1 MSDKF
6 RWGIIGPGRIAGK
19 FAKDLQVVPDA
30 ELAAIASR
38 SGGHAFADK
47 FSVPVVY
54 DSYTALVED
63 PNVDA
68 VYIATPHN
76 FHYEQTK
83 LCLEAGKPVLV
94 EKPLTVNARET
105 EDLIELS
112 RRKGVFLMEALWTRF
127 LPIYQTV
134 RNWLDHGM
142 IGEVI
147 ALQASFCFRARQD
160 EQDRWLNPNLAGGTL
175 LDLGIYPISAF
186 QWVTKQNPVNVH
198 ALGTLGDTGVDISLS
213 VNMQYP
219 DGVLAHFVTSFE
231 FNMKNDLLISGSDG
245 SIHVHGMF
253 GGATSA
259 TLDANGMETTV
270 TEPHRSGGF
279 EYETEEAMRCIR
291 QGELES
297 PLIPHAD
304 TLANMQ
310 VMDDIRAQIGLVYP
324 FE

>member
-1 MSDKF
+1 MADKF
-6 RWGIIGPGRIAGK
+6 RWGILGPGRIAEK
-19 FAKDLQVVPDA
+19 FARDIQVVPDA
-30 ELAAIASR
+30 ALVAIASR

-54 DSYTALVED
+54 DSYAALAED
-63 PNVDA
+63 PNVEA

-76 FHYEQTK
+76 FHYEQAK
-83 LCLEAGKPVLV
+83 LCLEADKPVLV
-94 EKPLTVNARET
+94 EKPLTVNANETRE
-105 EDLIELS
+105 LIDLS
-112 RRKGVFLMEALWTRF
+112 RRKGVFLMEAMWTRF
-127 LPIYQTV
+127 LPIYTTV

-147 ALQASFCFRARQD
+147 AMHANFCFRAGK
-160 EQDRWLNPNLAGGTL
+160 DRPDRLRNPHLAGGTL
-175 LDLGIYPISAF
+175 LDLGIYPIAVF
-186 QWVTKQNPVNVH
+186 QWVTGQNPVNVQ

-219 DGVLAHFVTSFE
+219 DGVLGHFVTSFE
-231 FNMKNDLLISGSDG
+231 CNMKNDLLISGADG
-245 SIHVHGMF
+245 SIHVHGTF
-253 GGATSA
+253 GAATTA

-270 TEPHRSGGF
+270 TEPHRSSGF
-279 EYETEEAMRCIR
+279 EYEIEEAMRCIR
-291 QGELES
+291 HGDLES

-304 TLANMQ
+304 SLANLQ